1 MVSPFA
7 PMVALRQRTPAQ
19 TAFGHVLRA
28 FGLIHRV
35 MRPYFQQY
43 GLSQAQWAILR
54 TLHRAQEEEGL
65 KNGLRM
71 GELGQ
76 RLLVQP
82 PSVTTLVRRLV
93 KAGLVAQSAA
103 PNDRRGFELRLTP
116 KGESLVSRVLLAHQ
130 DQIRSVM
137 GGLGDE
143 ELPAF
148 CQYLERVNTHLA
160 ALAAKTPDTL
170 D

>member
-1 MVSPFA
+1 MLA
-7 PMVALRQRTPAQ
+7 PLQRTPAQ
-19 TAFGHVLRA
+19 TSYAHLLRA
-28 FGLIHRV
+28 FGLIQRV
-35 MRPYFQQY
+35 MRPYFQQH
-43 GLSQAQWAILR
+43 GLSQAQWGILR
-54 TLHRAQEEEGL
+54 ALHCAQEQGQP
-65 KNGLRM
+65 NGLRM

-93 KAGLVAQSAA
+93 KSGLVAQTAA
-103 PNDRRGFELRLTP
+103 PNDRRGFVLRLTP
-116 KGESLVSRVLLAHQ
+116 KGESLVGRVLLAHQ
-130 DQIRSVM
+130 EQIRSVM
-137 GGLGDE
+137 GGLNDD

-148 CQYLERVNTHLA
+148 VLHLERLNTHLA

>member
-1 MVSPFA
+1 MVK
-7 PMVALRQRTPAQ
+7 VATPTCPPAHAAYGGILRTYGNIQ
-19 TAFGHVLRA
+19 
-28 FGLIHRV
+28 RV
-35 MRPYFQQY
+35 MRPYFHQF
-43 GLSQAQWAILR
+43 GLSQSQWSILR
-54 TLHRAQEEEGL
+54 VLYRAKEDEGRIE
-65 KNGLRM
+65 GLRM

-82 PSVTTLVRRLV
+82 PSVTMLVRRLV
-93 KAGLVAQSAA
+93 KAGLVRQTAVR
-103 PNDRRGFELRLTP
+103 NDRRGFELRLTP
-116 KGESLVSRVLLAHQ
+116 KGENLVHRVQAAHQ
-130 DQIRSVM
+130 NQIRAVM

-148 CQYLERVNTHLA
+148 CLYLERLNTHLA

>member
-1 MVSPFA
+1 MVYAS
-7 PMVALRQRTPAQ
+7 MVALRQRTPSQA
-19 TAFGHVLRA
+19 AFGQVLRTY
-28 FGLIHRV
+28 GLIQRV

-54 TLHRAQEEEGL
+54 ILHRAENEEGHA
-65 KNGLRM
+65 NGLRM

-93 KAGLVAQSAA
+93 KAGLVTHTAA

-116 KGESLVSRVLLAHQ
+116 KGESLVGRVLLEHHQ
-130 DQIRSVM
+130 QVRSVM

-148 CQYLERVNTHLA
+148 CQYLERLNTHLA
-160 ALAAKTPDTL
+160 ALAVKSPDTL

>member
-1 MVSPFA
+1 
-7 PMVALRQRTPAQ
+7 
-19 TAFGHVLRA
+19 
-28 FGLIHRV
+28 

-43 GLSQAQWAILR
+43 GLSHAQWAILR
-54 TLHRAQEEEGL
+54 LLHRAQVDEGHAS
-65 KNGLRM
+65 GLRM

-93 KAGLVAQSAA
+93 KAGLVSQTTA
-103 PNDRRGFELRLTP
+103 PNDRRGFMLRLTP
-116 KGESLVSRVLLAHQ
+116 KGESLVSRVLLEHHLQ
-130 DQIRSVM
+130 VRSVM

-148 CQYLERVNTHLA
+148 CQYLERLNTHLA